1 MIDAGFLIMPRA
13 GGAMKWASVVIGLL
27 ALGAGGFAAWYWYRA
42 SKVSTAPT
50 WARGPNPFEPVDR
63 ELAHIGEI
71 AGLVEGVTESA
82 RLNKIAAQ
90 WTGAS
95 IFLSAL
101 STLIGSFAK

>member
-1 MIDAGFLIMPRA
+1 
-13 GGAMKWASVVIGLL
+13 MKWVSVAIGLL
-27 ALGAGGFAAWYWYRA
+27 GLGAGGFAAWYWYCA

-50 WARGPNPFEPVDR
+50 WARGKNPFEPVDR

-71 AGLVEGVTESA
+71 AGLVQGANEST

-101 STLIGSFAK
+101 SAVIGSFAS

>member
-1 MIDAGFLIMPRA
+1 
-13 GGAMKWASVVIGLL
+13 MKWVSVAIGLL
-27 ALGAGGFAAWYWYRA
+27 GLGAGGLAAWYWYRA

-50 WARGPNPFEPVDR
+50 WARGKNPFEPVDR

-71 AGLVEGVTESA
+71 AGLVEGANESA

-101 STLIGSFAK
+101 STVMGSFGN